1 MSAGMAMFQSEL
13 RSAVQDARRD
23 PPAIPPRPVLTRNPK
38 GVAIRLW
45 LPLTPL
51 WVVLSPF
58 ALLLAPLIT
67 FAPRLMPMNRRAGA
81 VRDALTAHPYRAA
94 FALGGV
100 LLAMSG
106 TVVDVDAPGARVH
119 IRIF

>member
-1 MSAGMAMFQSEL
+1 M
-13 RSAVQDARRD
+13 
-23 PPAIPPRPVLTRNPK
+23 
-38 GVAIRLW
+38 IRLW

-51 WVVLSPF
+51 WVILSPF
-58 ALLLAPLIT
+58 ALLLAPLVA
-67 FAPRLMPMNRRAGA
+67 FAPRLAPMNRSARAL
-81 VRDALTAHPYRAA
+81 RDAINAHPFRAA
-94 FALGGV
+94 FMLGGV